1 MAFYRRRYRKRS
13 SFRRRGYGARKSRT
27 LKKVKRDILKCNFP
41 TKVKFIGLPEK
52 KTMFLTDQ
60 QIIVTGDTTEGDQQN
75 KTLYLYPT
83 KCPNIKTL
91 YRQQE
96 FGIGGTIEKPITT
109 NGLFANWDKYCVLA
123 VYIRIQPEANI
134 FDGSNGKKIVPIR
147 CYYAMNNNLV
157 FDETTTVVNNN
168 VQPSQTIG
176 GQSVKSVI
184 DEYGEHL
191 LLDKPIFTFNSN
203 EHCTFVLKAP
213 QTMQSDQP
221 VVHKKYEWWSLVDQ
235 ALLDDK
241 KYAGAK
247 TGNQSS
253 MREESEDE
261 DEDEEL
267 DDTVVPLSTPLVS
280 LRSDYLPIVH
290 CGHLYF
296 DSGATPVKINVTI
309 NYKIAL
315 RG

>member
-60 QIIVTGDTTEGDQQN
+60 QTIVSGGDNSEN
-75 KTLYLYPT
+75 TLYLYPT

-91 YRQQE
+91 YRIE
-96 FGIGGTIEKPITT
+96 PLVIGENNTTQPPKDVTTDTIV
-109 NGLFANWDKYCVLA
+109 ANWDKYCVLA

-134 FDGSNGKKIVPIR
+134 FDGSNGKKIVPIK

-157 FDETTTVVNNN
+157 FDESNTQQTVSGVGVKDIVN
-168 VQPSQTIG
+168 V
-176 GQSVKSVI
+176 
-184 DEYGEHL
+184 YGERL

-247 TGNQSS
+247 EGNQTS
-253 MREESEDE
+253 MREESEEEDDE
-261 DEDEEL
+261 Y
-267 DDTVVPLSTPLVS
+267 DDTVVPLSTPLVK
-280 LRSDYLPIVH
+280 LRSNYLPIVH

-296 DSGATPVKINVTI
+296 DSGDTPVELNVTI

>member
-60 QIIVTGDTTEGDQQN
+60 QTIVTADSGDTSQN
-75 KTLYLYPT
+75 KVLYLYPT
-83 KCPNIKTL
+83 KCENIKTL
-91 YRQQE
+91 YKQQN
-96 FGIGGTIEKPITT
+96 ITLGD
-109 NGLFANWDKYCVLA
+109 NAAPALFANWDKYCVLA

-134 FDGSNGKKIVPIR
+134 FDGSAGKSIVPIK

-157 FDETTTVVNNN
+157 FNSQATIADVSLKN
-168 VQPSQTIG
+168 VT
-176 GQSVKSVI
+176 
-184 DEYGEHL
+184 ELYGKEL
-191 LLDKPIFTFNSN
+191 LLEKPIFTFNSN

-235 ALLDDK
+235 ALFDDV
-241 KYAGAK
+241 KYSGADIP
-247 TGNQSS
+247 TQSS
-253 MREESEDE
+253 IHEESE
-261 DEDEEL
+261 EEEEEEP
-267 DDTVVPLSTPLVS
+267 DDTIVPLSTPLIT
-280 LRSDYLPIVH
+280 LRSNYLPIIH

-296 DSGATPVKINVTI
+296 DSGKTPVKLNITI

>member
-60 QIIVTGDTTEGDQQN
+60 QTIVTSGNGVK

-91 YRQQE
+91 YREERFQ
-96 FGIGGTIEKPITT
+96 IGKDKDDNPISA
-109 NGLFANWDKYCVLA
+109 GALFANWDKYCVLA

-134 FDGSNGKKIVPIR
+134 FDGINKSIVPIK

-157 FDETTTVVNNN
+157 FDESAA
-168 VQPSQTIG
+168 PQTING
-176 GQSVKSVI
+176 IEVKRVV
-184 DEYGEHL
+184 DNYGEHL

-241 KYAGAK
+241 KYSGAK
-247 TGNQSS
+247 TGNQVD
-253 MREESEDE
+253 EESEE
-261 DEDEEL
+261 EGENQEEEL
-267 DDTVVPLSTPLVS
+267 DDTVVPLSTPLIS

-296 DSGATPVKINVTI
+296 DSGVTPVKLNVTI

>member
-60 QIIVTGDTTEGDQQN
+60 QTIVTSDTNGVQQN

-83 KCPNIKTL
+83 KCKNIKTL
-91 YRQQE
+91 YRKE
-96 FGIGGTIEKPITT
+96 RFGIGGTAEDPVSAS
-109 NGLFANWDKYCVLA
+109 GLFANWDKYCVLA

-134 FDGSNGKKIVPIR
+134 FDGTTAAKSIVPIK

-157 FDETTTVVNNN
+157 FDESAT
-168 VQPSQTIG
+168 PQTING
-176 GQSVKSVI
+176 ISVKEVV
-184 DEYGEHL
+184 DQYGENL

-241 KYAGAK
+241 KYSGAK
-247 TGNQSS
+247 EGDREDKDSEEEGENQ
-253 MREESEDE
+253 E
-261 DEDEEL
+261 EEL
-267 DDTVVPLSTPLVS
+267 DDTIVPLSTPLIS

-296 DSGATPVKINVTI
+296 DSGFTPVKLNVTI